1 MIRNT
6 FLLLFF
12 ILIPVINAQEALQ
25 NIGTATK
32 QVSTFTIDAP
42 QLNGTKKIWVYL
54 PKIMPIQKKFSV
66 IYMHDAQ
73 NLFDAKHRMLA
84 NGT

>member
-1 MIRNT
+1 MILVPTPILYFNTRNNKCT
-6 FLLLFF
+6 RGTAKYW
-12 ILIPVINAQEALQ
+12 N
-25 NIGTATK
+25 TATK

-66 IYMHDAQ
+66 IYMHDKIYLMP
-73 NLFDAKHRMLA
+73 NIVCWRMERR
-84 NGT
+84 